1 MKRSVALIVL
11 FFFGISAHAQTA
23 GQVVLTEQQLQKL
36 PNDTSRII
44 PMFLVARSFIFS
56 DSAKAIHYI
65 REGLAL
71 SRKYNQP
78 KFICIYQELWAEV
91 YVLQGRFDAAIT
103 LLEDAHKLAVR
114 IHNDYMI
121 VNYEALRGEIC
132 SKQGDYPGAIQHNV
146 AYMRYGEEKK
156 DTQYILVGLVNISE
170 VYQSEKNDEK
180 AGEYAHRILQ
190 YPYNPHNVIAVTKAL
205 EMIATADI
213 RHQRYEPARDSL
225 QRALRLYA
233 ADNNDNG
240 KAIIYSVLARCY
252 PADPFHQLQYALPAQ
267 DLWERL
273 GPDNGYAVSNLVNL
287 GAVYA
292 YLARSGTA
300 QPTIT
305 TTASARDTAPPLTRD
320 TLDGDET
327 AAWRTL
333 QATRKMSVSAL
344 TAKAR
349 AYYKEAL
356 DRANRTNDREGLIL
370 VSDSLAALDVTDNH
384 FQEAASLLQRRNR
397 LYDSVFSQEN
407 KNHLAGVEADY
418 KVELSD
424 KQLQI
429 NKLALSNQIKIK
441 WLLISSLVLVLL
453 ILGLIF
459 RQGRVQKKNNASLSS
474 LNTKL
479 NEANGQLN
487 EANARLGETNQQ
499 LGEANRVK
507 TQFFGILNHDL
518 RSPVASLITL
528 LRLRQRDPEIIDQQ
542 AVEARTGQI
551 TLAAEE
557 LLEKMEDLLIWSKGQ
572 MEQFRPK
579 MKPVTVANL
588 FSDIERKFAT
598 EGAVLH
604 FDQPPGLSVTTDED
618 FAKTILRNLTGNAI
632 KALRTHPNHAPAQ
645 INWKAWTEGPGIC
658 LSITDSGPGATAEQ
672 LSPLFDESAPIGI
685 RSGLGLHIIRDMARA
700 IGCEVTTNSPSN
712 GGLEVRL
719 HFR

>member
-1 MKRSVALIVL
+1 M
-11 FFFGISAHAQTA
+11 
-23 GQVVLTEQQLQKL
+23 
-36 PNDTSRII
+36 
-44 PMFLVARSFIFS
+44 
-56 DSAKAIHYI
+56 
-65 REGLAL
+65 
-71 SRKYNQP
+71 
-78 KFICIYQELWAEV
+78 
-91 YVLQGRFDAAIT
+91 
-103 LLEDAHKLAVR
+103 
-114 IHNDYMI
+114 
-121 VNYEALRGEIC
+121 
-132 SKQGDYPGAIQHNV
+132 
-146 AYMRYGEEKK
+146 
-156 DTQYILVGLVNISE
+156 
-170 VYQSEKNDEK
+170 
-180 AGEYAHRILQ
+180 
-190 YPYNPHNVIAVTKAL
+190 
-205 EMIATADI
+205 
-213 RHQRYEPARDSL
+213 
-225 QRALRLYA
+225 
-233 ADNNDNG
+233 
-240 KAIIYSVLARCY
+240 AIIYGVLARCY

-267 DLWERL
+267 ELWERL

-292 YLARSGTA
+292 YLARFGTN
-300 QPTIT
+300 QMEDKN
-305 TTASARDTAPPLTRD
+305 ASLAHKTPSSSTRD

-487 EANARLGETNQQ
+487 DANARLGETNQQ
-499 LGEANRVK
+499 LGEANKVK

-557 LLEKMEDLLIWSKGQ
+557 LLETMEDLLIWSKGQ

-604 FDQPPGLSVTTDED
+604 FDQPPGLSVVTDED

-632 KALRTHPNHAPAQ
+632 KALRIHPNHAPAQ

>member
-1 MKRSVALIVL
+1 MKRSVALFVL
-11 FFFGISAHAQTA
+11 FFFVISAQAQTA

-36 PNDTSRII
+36 PNDSSRIR
-44 PMFLVARSFIFS
+44 PMFLVARSFLFS

-65 REGLAL
+65 KEGLAL

-78 KFICIYQELWAEV
+78 KFICIYQVLWAEI
-91 YVLQGRFDAAIT
+91 YVSQGKFDPAIA
-103 LLEDAHKLAVR
+103 LLEDAHKLALR
-114 IHNDYMI
+114 THDNYII
-121 VNYEALRGEIC
+121 VNYEELRGEIC
-132 SKQGDYPGAIQHNV
+132 SKQGDYPGAIEHNI

-190 YPYNPHNVIAVTKAL
+190 YPYNTHNVIAVTKAL
-205 EMIATADI
+205 EIIATADM
-213 RHQRYEPARDSL
+213 RHGHYGPARDSL

-252 PADPFHQLQYALPAQ
+252 PADPLHQLQYALPAQ

-287 GAVYA
+287 GAIYV
-292 YLARSGTA
+292 YLARSATG
-300 QPTIT
+300 QPANTPPT
-305 TTASARDTAPPLTRD
+305 RDTTPPLTSD

-333 QATRKMSVSAL
+333 HETHKMSEGAL
-344 TAKAR
+344 KAKAR
-349 AYYKEAL
+349 AYYTLAL

-370 VSDSLAALDVTDNH
+370 VSDSLAALDLTDNH
-384 FQEAASLLQRRNR
+384 FQEAATLLQRRNR

-407 KNHLAGVEADY
+407 KNRLAGVEADY

-441 WLLISSLVLVLL
+441 WLLISSLILVLL

-459 RQGRVQKKNNASLSS
+459 RQTRVQKKNNASLSS

-487 EANARLGETNQQ
+487 EAN
-499 LGEANRVK
+499 RVK
-507 TQFFGILNHDL
+507 NQFFGILNHDL
-518 RSPVASLITL
+518 RSPVAGLISL
-528 LRLRQRDPEIIDQQ
+528 LRLRQRDPDMIDQQ
-542 AVEARTGQI
+542 SVEARTGQI

-557 LLEKMEDLLIWSKGQ
+557 LLETMEDLLVWSKGQ
-572 MEQFRPK
+572 MQQFRPK
-579 MKPVTVANL
+579 MKPVPIAHL
-588 FSDIERKFAT
+588 FNDIEKKFAA
-598 EGAVLH
+598 EGATLH

-632 KALRTHPNHAPAQ
+632 KALHAHAVNSGATAPPAQ
-645 INWKAWTEGPGIC
+645 INWKAYTEGSTVC
-658 LSITDSGPGATAEQ
+658 LSITDNGPGATAEQ

-685 RSGLGLHIIRDMARA
+685 RSGLGLHIVRDMAKA
-700 IGCEVTTNSPSN
+700 INCEVTTSAPSN
-712 GGLEVRL
+712 GGLQVRL
-719 HFR
+719 QFT